1 MGGYGRTIVIS
12 HPGRVTTLYGHCS
25 KLLVK
30 VGTNVKRGQAIAQVG
45 STGRSTGN
53 HVHFEVRSGG
63 TPMNPIKFLR

>member
-12 HPGRVTTLYGHCS
+12 HGGNTTTLYGHCS

-30 VGTNVKRGQAIAQVG
+30 AGTTVKRGQAIAQVG

-63 TPMNPIKFLR
+63 RPTNPLKLLK